1 MKTLFDVTGSN
12 IGRSAGLA
20 MTQFDIEKM
29 ESVSEVKTKKQKTYK
44 GYISHTQNGRPV
56 FIVARNHN
64 CKNYHFGRTYNEE
77 SAAWLAKHV
86 SHSLKNKTIPE
97 MHVMFRSGKQ
107 QQAIEKYGD
116 PELSGTFSQYF

>member
-1 MKTLFDVTGSN
+1 MKTLFDVTGSS
-12 IGRSAGLA
+12 IGPSAGLA
-20 MTQFDIEKM
+20 MTKSDIEKI
-29 ESVSEVKTKKQKTYK
+29 EEASKVKPKQQKPCK
-44 GYISHTQNGRPV
+44 GYTSHNENGRLV

-64 CKNYHFGRTYNEE
+64 CKGYHFKRTRNEE

-97 MHVMFRSGKQ
+97 MHIMFRSGKKQ
-107 QQAIEKYGD
+107 EAIEKYGD